1 MSEIINIFD
10 AKRKLEKESKE
21 KKDNEEN
28 MSFDE
33 IIKKNEENR
42 KRMAKDRERANKSVT
57 RSYRLKK

>member
-21 KKDNEEN
+21 KKENEES

-42 KRMAKDRERANKSVT
+42 KRMVRDREKANKSVT

>member
-21 KKDNEEN
+21 KKENEEN

-42 KRMAKDRERANKSVT
+42 KRMKKDRERANKSVT